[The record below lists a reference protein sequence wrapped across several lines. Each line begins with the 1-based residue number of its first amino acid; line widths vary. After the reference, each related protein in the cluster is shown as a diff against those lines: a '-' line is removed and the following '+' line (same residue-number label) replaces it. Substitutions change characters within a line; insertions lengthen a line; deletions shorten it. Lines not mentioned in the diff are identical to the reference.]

1 MKIIHAKGCPIFRK
15 LVSVYISTTQY
26 MTLKTSILS
35 ISQLSKEE
43 QNLQIVSPEYILFL
57 LNDPVVN
64 RYECS
69 LLKKPSNLP
78 SLELISSNL
87 PSLELFSSN
96 LPSLEL
102 FSSNLPY
109 LELISSVSRNTHI
122 ICQSN
127 LTRQNW
133 FLVFARLLASFC
145 EVFAT

>member
-43 QNLQIVSPEYILFL
+43 QNLQILSPEYILFL
-57 LNDPVVN
+57 LNDPVLN

-78 SLELISSNL
+78 SLELI
-87 PSLELFSSN
+87 SSN

>member
-1 MKIIHAKGCPIFRK
+1 MSQLKIIHAKGCPIFRK

-43 QNLQIVSPEYILFL
+43 QHLQILSPEYILFL
-57 LNDPVVN
+57 LNDPVLN

-69 LLKKPSNLP
+69 LFKKPSNLP
-78 SLELISSNL
+78 SLELI
-87 PSLELFSSN
+87 SSN